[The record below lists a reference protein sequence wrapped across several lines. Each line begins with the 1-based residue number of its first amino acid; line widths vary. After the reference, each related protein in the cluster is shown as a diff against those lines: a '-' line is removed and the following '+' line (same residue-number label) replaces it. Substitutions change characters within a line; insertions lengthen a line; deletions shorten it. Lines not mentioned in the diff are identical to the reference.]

1 MIIMIVKIIIIK
13 VLINNNKSNY
23 LNNIDL
29 KELWFILLIYL
40 LKEV

>member
-13 VLINNNKSNY
+13 ILINNNKSNY